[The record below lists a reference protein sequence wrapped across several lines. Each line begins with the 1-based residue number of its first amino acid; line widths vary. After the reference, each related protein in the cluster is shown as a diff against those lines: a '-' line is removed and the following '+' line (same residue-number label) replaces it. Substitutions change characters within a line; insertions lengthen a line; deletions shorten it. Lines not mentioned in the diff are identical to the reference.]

1 MRSLIITMVALLA
14 LSSSPL
20 AFAQSMNG
28 AESVAKPAGR
38 PNNGDPSDV
47 ETFTPTDGISYELGS
62 KRAMGF
68 FEPKNGRCRVT
79 LIIAEAVDPSAGLPR
94 VSLPI
99 RPGESAT
106 FTSEQGRSIELT
118 CGKGAQTV
126 SIKCGS
132 NCRRHL

>member
-1 MRSLIITMVALLA
+1 VRSLIITTVALLV
-14 LSSSPL
+14 LSNSPS
-20 AFAQSMNG
+20 AFAQPADGAVSTAKTPGPASNG
-28 AESVAKPAGR
+28 
-38 PNNGDPSDV
+38 DV

-68 FEPKNGRCRVT
+68 FEPRNGRCRVT
-79 LIIAEAVDPSAGLPR
+79 LIIAEAVDPGAGQPR

-106 FTSEQGRSIELT
+106 FTSEQGRSMELT
-118 CGKGAQTV
+118 CGEGAQTV